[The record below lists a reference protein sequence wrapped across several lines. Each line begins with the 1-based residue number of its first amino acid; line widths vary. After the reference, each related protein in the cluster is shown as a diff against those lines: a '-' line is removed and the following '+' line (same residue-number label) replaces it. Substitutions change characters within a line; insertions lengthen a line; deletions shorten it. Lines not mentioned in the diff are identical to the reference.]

1 MKFSTVKDEI
11 ITNKEKQK
19 KKKKKISKNL
29 VVLDQKW
36 KVWYELMDGQTD
48 THRQTQNCRCKH
60 SMRYLPD
67 PQPPSPVHSGGLR
80 T

>member
-29 VVLDQKW
+29 VVLD
-36 KVWYELMDGQTD
+36 
-48 THRQTQNCRCKH
+48 
-60 SMRYLPD
+60 
-67 PQPPSPVHSGGLR
+67 
-80 T
+80 